1 MAKVG
6 SFKIVEQFFS
16 KANINKLIVCLGR
29 YDLGHWHVAQSPS
42 PQRRVMQISADCGK
56 PDKPRETAKILL
68 VAQNG
73 ELKKVKRPRIDL
85 FLEGNDGREYYF
97 DLKTCL

>member
-1 MAKVG
+1 MD
-6 SFKIVEQFFS
+6 
-16 KANINKLIVCLGR
+16 
-29 YDLGHWHVAQSPS
+29 DL
-42 PQRRVMQISADCGK
+42 RSATGK

-85 FLEGNDGREYYF
+85 FLEGNDGTEYYF
-97 DLKTCL
+97 DLKTA